1 MAESLGEDFQKAR
14 EGKGLTLDDAASK
27 TRILP
32 YYLKAVEENNYARLP
47 DEVFAKGFVRSYAR
61 ILGMDEAA
69 VIKKFEES
77 GGLFYAK
84 RAERETLKQRLQ
96 EEERRKRINRNIV
109 IGLVGVALVVLL
121 VLIGQEREDPTLMAG
136 REPSATR
143 SQPPAAS
150 GHPSA
155 RTVPVPPRESPKP
168 APVRQTPAPPPAASA
183 PAPIVSAPAEVERN
197 FSAALPLEGVVPDPK
212 KITLDIEALERT
224 WVLVQS
230 DRASVQDVMLNPGER
245 VRWKAQDRFTLT
257 LGNAG
262 GARVYFN
269 GVLQGPF
276 GASGTVARN
285 LEFAR

>member
-1 MAESLGEDFQKAR
+1 MPESLGEVFQKAR
-14 EGKGLTLDDAASK
+14 EAKGLTLDDAASK

-32 YYLKAVEENNYARLP
+32 FYLKAVEENNYARLP

-69 VIKKFEES
+69 VIKKFDES

-121 VLIGQEREDPTLMAG
+121 VLIGQEREDPTFLLG
-136 REPSATR
+136 RAPSVTQP
-143 SQPPAAS
+143 QPPVSPALA
-150 GHPSA
+150 P
-155 RTVPVPPRESPKP
+155 TVPVPTREPQRP
-168 APVRQTPAPPPAASA
+168 APVMPSPAPTVSVPERTVLA
-183 PAPIVSAPAEVERN
+183 PTEVERN

-212 KITLDIEALERT
+212 KVILDIEALERT
-224 WVLVQS
+224 WVLVQA
-230 DRASVQDVMLNPGER
+230 DHAPAQDVMLNPGDR

-262 GARVYFN
+262 GVRVYFN
-269 GVLQGPF
+269 GNLQGPY
-276 GASGTVARN
+276 GASGQVVRN

>member
-1 MAESLGEDFQKAR
+1 MPESLGEVFQKAR
-14 EGKGLTLDDAASK
+14 EAKGLTLDDAASK

-32 YYLKAVEENNYARLP
+32 FYLKAVEENNYARLP

-61 ILGMDEAA
+61 ILGMDETA
-69 VIKKFEES
+69 VIKKFDES

-121 VLIGQEREDPTLMAG
+121 VLIGQEREDPTFLLG
-136 REPSATR
+136 RAPSVTQP
-143 SQPPAAS
+143 QPPVSPAPTVS
-150 GHPSA
+150 VPE
-155 RTVPVPPRESPKP
+155 RTVL
-168 APVRQTPAPPPAASA
+168 APT
-183 PAPIVSAPAEVERN
+183 EVERN

-212 KITLDIEALERT
+212 KVILDIEALERT
-224 WVLVQS
+224 WVLVQA
-230 DRASVQDVMLNPGER
+230 DHAPAQDVMLNPGDR

-262 GARVYFN
+262 GVRVYFN
-269 GVLQGPF
+269 GNLQGPY
-276 GASGTVARN
+276 GSSGQVVRN